1 MALLSDYAWP
11 GNIRELRNVLER
23 VYVETVGEVIG
34 RKACDEWVEEREQFS
49 SDAWNVEVWQ
59 MSLAERPVLITPVS
73 RSWHLTRG
81 ASTLAGRARDAAYY

>member
-49 SDAWNVEVWQ
+49 SDAWNMEARQ
-59 MSLAERPVLITPVS
+59 MSLAERPVLITPYP
-73 RSWHLTRG
+73 G
-81 ASTLAGRARDAAYY
+81 AGT